1 MRTFL
6 LVLFWSLSC
15 QCQAASGAG
24 TMPASGSLL
33 LIGEAILCWRWM
45 SGPWDQLSCRSQPCF
60 GRQRFMW
67 SWGVHVG
74 SELFDFKITSNPSQ
88 RVSTGLNIS
97 QTIHIYNHIIQTYP
111 RHFCVT
117 ASHSWKKQFKRSC
130 IESLSL
136 SLFLYTH
143 PDWPG

>member
-1 MRTFL
+1 M
-6 LVLFWSLSC
+6 
-15 QCQAASGAG
+15 
-24 TMPASGSLL
+24 
-33 LIGEAILCWRWM
+33 
-45 SGPWDQLSCRSQPCF
+45 
-60 GRQRFMW
+60 
-67 SWGVHVG
+67 G

-136 SLFLYTH
+136 SLYTRILIDLVKWCSYFHFSFH
-143 PDWPG
+143 PVRTLEQGKYIR